1 MFKIQFDVVL
11 DKGECKL
18 SDAFLRN
25 QKIVLVAEVIAFSNP
40 ENTCN
45 YIMGAKFNRDL
56 LKMSNFGTKI
66 ATPPTFFVARGVK
79 LGSYVHCLSKCVV

>member
-1 MFKIQFDVVL
+1 MCIPTPNF
-11 DKGECKL
+11 GT
-18 SDAFLRN
+18 S
-25 QKIVLVAEVIAFSNP
+25 IAFSNP

-66 ATPPTFFVARGVK
+66 ATPPTIFVARGVK
-79 LGSYVHCLSKCVV
+79 LGSYVHCLSKCVVYNFDLGP